1 MGGQGFTRVTE
12 NFLKHPSLLPT
23 PPTLAHPEYMS
34 DEQQIQPDD
43 LEAKCLEY
51 LSGWKRALAD
61 YDNLKKDLSRE
72 RGEMRR
78 DAMEAAAEEF
88 IPALEHFD
96 AAVRFTPE
104 VDDKAKGWLSG
115 ILHIRRE
122 LEEAM
127 KTLGA
132 EPIGAVGE
140 TFDPTKH
147 ESSGSRTEDGKP
159 EGIILEVLR
168 RGWKIGD
175 RIIRPASVIVND

>member
-1 MGGQGFTRVTE
+1 MKSDMSEEEKKELEELGGLE
-12 NFLKHPSLLPT
+12 ELKG
-23 PPTLAHPEYMS
+23 
-34 DEQQIQPDD
+34 
-43 LEAKCLEY
+43 KCDEY
-51 LSGWKRALAD
+51 LAGWKRALAD

-104 VDDKAKGWLSG
+104 VDDKAKGWLNG

-132 EPIGAVGE
+132 EPFGAVGE

-147 ESSGSRTEDGKP
+147 ESAGSRTGEGGK
-159 EGIILEVLR
+159 EGEVAEVLR
-168 RGWKIGD
+168 RGWKIGEHV
-175 RIIRPASVIVND
+175 IRPASVIVKS